1 MKQPI
6 RPPAAPSRHA
16 DRCRPVVFFGSCRIG
31 QILFCSILLVLPVS
45 VARSQSSLQQIADSS
60 PFRPLD
66 LPAPNEF
73 RSGSGRPGARY
84 WQQQVDYKI
93 NATLDPAK
101 NEIRGSETIH
111 YTNRSP
117 DALPYLWLFV
127 EQNLCAPN
135 SITNQLNQPPL
146 VFLGATF
153 DFSCQGFKGGGNLES
168 LRIGGVDA
176 KRTVYGTTMRI
187 DLPTPLASGASI
199 DIDARWHFNV
209 PPMGGGRMG
218 HDGALYEIAQWY
230 PRMAVYD
237 DVRGWNHEPY
247 IGAGE
252 FYLEYGNF
260 DVSLEVPE
268 KYIVAATGELVNP
281 ERVLTPTQSSRL
293 AAARKSAT
301 PIAIIGPDEVGKD
314 FMQVLIGDGKGLVNP
329 HSLTWHFTATNVRD
343 FAFAAAPNFR
353 WDASGYNGILIESLY
368 RPTAD
373 KWPEVNRMGREA
385 IKYFSEQ
392 WYPYPWSHATTVEGP
407 IEGMEYPM
415 LTFTP
420 NSPSREDLQWV
431 IAHEFGHE
439 WFPMMVGS
447 NERLYP
453 WMDEGFNTFI
463 DLGNAA
469 KYFQGTPYGDSIEVH
484 PLQLY
489 PDHAKPGTEQPL
501 ITNPTQ
507 VHDLF
512 WVGYQK
518 PALMMQMLRYE
529 VLGKDRFDAAFREYI
544 KAWAFKHPTPAD
556 FFRMMRDESGMDL
569 DWFWRGWIY
578 STARLDQSVDS
589 VTDRKDGG
597 SNIYLGN
604 RGSMVMP
611 AVLSLIFSDRSEV
624 TVKLPIEMWNL
635 GPTFNYRPP
644 QTKRVIRAE
653 VDQRHAL
660 PDVDRVNNVW
670 MPPVPGRS

>member
-1 MKQPI
+1 LLTPCAEVYLGGVI
-6 RPPAAPSRHA
+6 TRRTLLCAAALTFS
-16 DRCRPVVFFGSCRIG
+16 
-31 QILFCSILLVLPVS
+31 
-45 VARSQSSLQQIADSS
+45 SSLAAQSLTQVADSS

-66 LPAPNEF
+66 LPTPTDV
-73 RSGSGRPGARY
+73 RSASGRPGPKY
-84 WQQQVDYKI
+84 WQQRADYRI
-93 NATLDPAK
+93 SAILDSAR
-101 NEIRGSETIH
+101 NELRGQETIH
-111 YTNRSP
+111 YVNHSP
-117 DALPYLWLFV
+117 DSLPYVWMFV

-146 VFLGATF
+146 VFLGTSF
-153 DFSCQGFKGGGNLES
+153 DFSCQGFNGGGNLES
-168 LRIGGVDA
+168 LRVNGVDA

-187 DLPTPLASGASI
+187 DLAQPLPPGGAI
-199 DIDARWHFNV
+199 DIAAKWHFNV
-209 PPMGGGRMG
+209 PPQGGGRMG
-218 HDGALYEIAQWY
+218 HDGPLYEIAQWY
-230 PRMAVYD
+230 PRMVVYD

-252 FYLEYGNF
+252 FYLEYGDF
-260 DVSLEVPE
+260 DVSLTVPAS
-268 KYIVAATGELVNP
+268 YIVAATGDLLNAEQ
-281 ERVLTPTQSSRL
+281 VLTPTQRARL

-301 PIAIIGPDEVGKD
+301 PVAIIPRDEVGNMDKTRPR
-314 FMQVLIGDGKGLVNP
+314 VYAVGELSALYP
-329 HSLTWHFTATNVRD
+329 HSSLTWHYSARNVRD
-343 FAFAAAPNFR
+343 FAFAAGPNFL

-373 KWPEVNRMGREA
+373 KWSEVNRMGREA
-385 IKYFSEQ
+385 IKYYSDQ

-420 NSPSREDLQWV
+420 NSPTREDQQWV

-463 DLGNAA
+463 DLANAA
-469 KYFQGTPYGDSIEVH
+469 KYFAGTPYGDSIEVH
-484 PLQLY
+484 PLHLY
-489 PDHAKPGTEQPL
+489 AEHAKPGEEQPL

-507 VHDLF
+507 VRDLF

-518 PALMMQMLRYE
+518 PALMMQTLRYE
-529 VLGKDRFDAAFREYI
+529 VLGKDRFDAAFRSYI

-578 STARLDQSVDS
+578 STARLDQAVDS
-589 VTDRKDGG
+589 VGTKPEAEALV
-597 SNIYLGN
+597 YLSS
-604 RGSMVMP
+604 RGTMVMP
-611 AVLSLIFSDRSEV
+611 LEMTLTFVDGSQS

-635 GPTFNYRPP
+635 GSQFTYHVP
-644 QTKRVIRAE
+644 QHLRVSRVEI
-653 VDQRHAL
+653 DPRHMM
-660 PDVDRVNNVW
+660 PDVDRSNNRF
-670 MPPVPGRS
+670 PRN

>member
-1 MKQPI
+1 MRNI
-6 RPPAAPSRHA
+6 ALLAALCLSTPPGLAQA
-16 DRCRPVVFFGSCRIG
+16 
-31 QILFCSILLVLPVS
+31 QT
-45 VARSQSSLQQIADSS
+45 SLAQVADSS

-66 LPAPNEF
+66 LAAPNDV
-73 RSGSGRPGARY
+73 RTGSGRPGPKY
-84 WQQQVDYKI
+84 WQQQANYKI
-93 NATLDPAK
+93 SATLDPAR
-101 NEIRGSETIH
+101 NELRGRETIH
-111 YTNRSP
+111 YTNHSP
-117 DALPYLWLFV
+117 ETLPYLWLFV

-146 VFLGATF
+146 VFLGSTF
-153 DFSCQGFKGGGNLES
+153 DFSCQGFNGGGHLES

-187 DLPTPLASGASI
+187 DLPTPLAPGASV
-199 DIDARWHFNV
+199 DIEAAWHFNV
-209 PPMGGGRMG
+209 PPQGGGRMG
-218 HDGALYEIAQWY
+218 HDGPLYEMAQWY
-230 PRMAVYD
+230 PRMVVYD
-237 DVRGWNHEPY
+237 DVHGWNHEPY

-260 DVSLEVPE
+260 DVSLTVPAS
-268 KYIVAATGELVNP
+268 YIVAATGELANP
-281 ERVLTPTQSSRL
+281 EEVLTATQRTRL
-293 AAARKSAT
+293 AAARKSET
-301 PIAIIGPDEVGKD
+301 PVAIIGADEVGDVEKTRPRT
-314 FMQVLIGDGKGLVNP
+314 VKAVALRVNTVP
-329 HSLTWHFTATNVRD
+329 WLTWHYTATNVRD
-343 FAFAAAPNFR
+343 LAFAAGPNFR
-353 WDASGYNGILIESLY
+353 WDASGYNGILIEDLY

-373 KWPEVNRMGREA
+373 KWTEVNRMGREA

-392 WYPYPWSHATTVEGP
+392 WYPYPWSHATTIEGP

-420 NSPSREDLQWV
+420 NSPSREDQQWV

-439 WFPMMVGS
+439 WFPMTVGS

-484 PLQLY
+484 PLHLY
-489 PDHAKPGTEQPL
+489 ADHAKPGDEQPL

-507 VHDLF
+507 VRNLF

-518 PALMMQMLRYE
+518 PALMLQMLRYE

-556 FFRMMRDESGMDL
+556 FFRLMRDESGMDL

-589 VTDRKDGG
+589 VATRADGG
-597 SNIYLGN
+597 SNVYLGN
-604 RGSMVMP
+604 HGTMVMP
-611 AVLSLIFSDRSEV
+611 AEISLTFADGTRTI
-624 TVKLPIEMWNL
+624 VKLPIEMWNL
-635 GPTFNYRPP
+635 GSQFVYRVPEK
-644 QTKRVIRAE
+644 KRVTRAE
-653 VDQRHAL
+653 IDPRHAL
-660 PDVDRVNNVW
+660 PDIDRANNVW
-670 MPPVPGRS
+670 QRPGPG